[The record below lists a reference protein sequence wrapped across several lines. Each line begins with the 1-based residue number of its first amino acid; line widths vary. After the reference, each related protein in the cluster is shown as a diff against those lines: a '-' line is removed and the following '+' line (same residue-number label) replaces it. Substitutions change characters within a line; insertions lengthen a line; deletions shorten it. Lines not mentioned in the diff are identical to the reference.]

1 MKRAAS
7 AVGKGS
13 GKEKSGS
20 GPGPCPPHLPVA
32 SVAHVKKDKEEDV
45 GHGWIEWKT
54 DDWREVQILESA
66 TKCGVPKLYVHY
78 VDFNRRLD
86 EWVSA
91 DRVFSELTKEAAEI
105 TAKKRKAGEI
115 SFVEEGHDGMDEQ
128 SIREH
133 ERITKVK
140 NINSIEF
147 GRHTIDTWY
156 FSPFPKEFADVD
168 KLFFCEFCLNF
179 YKTKDLLKRHL
190 ARCTLRHPPGNEIY
204 RDGTV
209 SMFEV
214 DGAKKKIY
222 CQNLCYLAKLF
233 LDHKTLCVRAC
244 CTCVVSFYVIH
255 FAGIMT

>member
-1 MKRAAS
+1 MKRAAAS
-7 AVGKGS
+7 GGGKG
-13 GKEKSGS
+13 GAKEKSGS
-20 GPGPCPPHLPVA
+20 AAAGPAPSPAPPHGSLHA
-32 SVAHVKKDKEEDV
+32 KKEKEEELP
-45 GHGWIEWKT
+45 HGWIEWKT
-54 DDWREVQILESA
+54 DDWREVEILETA
-66 TKCGVPKLYVHY
+66 TKGGILKHYVHY
-78 VDFNRRLD
+78 IDFNRRLD
-86 EWVSA
+86 EWVAA
-91 DRVFSELTKEAAEI
+91 DRVSQELSKEASEC

-179 YKTKDLLKRHL
+179 YKSKDLLKRHL
-190 ARCTLRHPPGNEIY
+190 SRCTLRHPPGNEIY
-204 RDGTV
+204 RDGSV

-233 LDHKTLCVRAC
+233 LDHKTL
-244 CTCVVSFYVIH
+244 
-255 FAGIMT
+255 

>member
-1 MKRAAS
+1 MKRAA
-7 AVGKGS
+7 AGGGKG
-13 GKEKSGS
+13 GAKEKSGTAS
-20 GPGPCPPHLPVA
+20 ATSCPPPSISAAA
-32 SVAHVKKDKEEDV
+32 SHPKKEKEDELLR
-45 GHGWIEWKT
+45 GWIEWKA
-54 DDWREVQILESA
+54 DDWREVQILETAMKS
-66 TKCGVPKLYVHY
+66 GVSKHYVHY
-78 VDFNRRLD
+78 IDFNRRLD
-86 EWVSA
+86 EWVAA
-91 DRVFSELTKEAAEI
+91 DRVLSELTKEASDS

-147 GRHTIDTWY
+147 GKHTIDTWY
-156 FSPFPKEFADVD
+156 FSPFPKEYADVD
-168 KLFFCEFCLNF
+168 KLYFCEFCLNF

-190 ARCTLRHPPGNEIY
+190 SRCALRHPPGNEIY
-204 RDGTV
+204 RDGSV

-233 LDHKTLCVRAC
+233 LDHKTL
-244 CTCVVSFYVIH
+244 
-255 FAGIMT
+255 

>member
-1 MKRAAS
+1 MKRAA
-7 AVGKGS
+7 AAGGGKG
-13 GKEKSGS
+13 GAKEKSGIAAAS
-20 GPGPCPPHLPVA
+20 PCPPATSSA
-32 SVAHVKKDKEEDV
+32 SSAHNKKEKDDEPA
-45 GHGWIEWKT
+45 HGWIEWKA
-54 DDWREVQILESA
+54 DDWREVEILETA
-66 TKCGVPKLYVHY
+66 MKGGILKHYVHY

-86 EWVSA
+86 EWVAA
-91 DRVFSELTKEAAEI
+91 DRVCSELSKEASEI

-156 FSPFPKEFADVD
+156 FSPFPKEYCDVD

-190 ARCTLRHPPGNEIY
+190 SRCGLRHPPGNEIY
-204 RDGTV
+204 RDGAV
-209 SMFEV
+209 SMFEVRCALPSLYLCNNFSQV

-233 LDHKTLCVRAC
+233 LDHKTL
-244 CTCVVSFYVIH
+244 
-255 FAGIMT
+255 